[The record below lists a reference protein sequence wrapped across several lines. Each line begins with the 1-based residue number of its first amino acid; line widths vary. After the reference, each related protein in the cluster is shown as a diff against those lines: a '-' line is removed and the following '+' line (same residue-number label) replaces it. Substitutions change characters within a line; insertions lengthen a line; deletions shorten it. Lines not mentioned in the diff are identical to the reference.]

1 MRNRRRNIIVL
12 LVLLALLLGVA
23 VVLFRPYGGKDG
35 FDEVEE
41 KEKRELSARTE
52 SAYKAVPSD
61 AVLIFDFEEQN
72 HFMPLL
78 ADTSTF
84 AYGLIDPASPLVKLQ
99 MRLERLGAGSCH
111 SVFSLHYSAINEV
124 SLLQIL
130 DLGMS
135 RDRGLVSSHLDSLAV
150 SRRAFNN
157 SFILKMPDGLN
168 VALAGDFLLAS
179 SSSICLESS
188 LRHLAGGTSILDN
201 QDFYPVLQSTGGG
214 ECLYINHKQIGKLFS
229 GSVTY
234 SFLKYSDFVMRMA
247 SWSALDINPRQKN
260 FISFEGVLE
269 HNSDFINF
277 SAVLSG
283 VKSNVSHAQEVLPAS
298 TIFAVSLNVPGLK
311 NYQKDYQKYLDAN
324 KKLSSRMAE
333 MDRISLPDSPTPA
346 EWISDEGFTE
356 FVSAF
361 CLVGNKYE
369 WLTFLYKNSTSF
381 FGKLTG
387 IKGKGERKEPA
398 PFFYKGYLASVLGEV
413 FSHNPE
419 EYFCKV
425 GDWTIIG
432 SAAAV
437 GEFFKGKANAVK
449 LDNYLSHTPVSSFF
463 TEKGV
468 AKVVVNIKEGSDTL
482 FTVLNKYYR
491 KRFVSSLKKKNFEYA
506 TVNISSDAGAATMS
520 MNFYAA
526 LMPSP
531 PQMFDSEDEET
542 IFIDSTFKT
551 FWGPFP
557 LVDGNSDTTWFEQSK
572 KYLSIS
578 YMDKNKKGVW
588 GIPMKDT
595 IKSCACL
602 VTLGDKPHIAFILGD
617 KLYMMSR
624 KGAHYT
630 GYPKQLDVGVALGPQ
645 LIREDGE
652 QHLLI
657 LTDEN
662 IITKRTLGGEL
673 CSNWKDIHA
682 PEFTRELPEEVRLFG
697 KRYYILRTVSK
708 LRIYTPEGEELTANN
723 TKRPISRESTVTED
737 KEGYVKVMGLDGKE
751 FLFNLKTGRIKKL

>member
-41 KEKRELSARTE
+41 KEKRELSAQTE

-135 RDRGLVSSHLDSLAV
+135 QDRGLVSSHLDSIAV

-298 TIFAVSLNVPGLK
+298 TIFAVS
-311 NYQKDYQKYLDAN
+311 A
-324 KKLSSRMAE
+324 
-333 MDRISLPDSPTPA
+333 
-346 EWISDEGFTE
+346 W
-356 FVSAF
+356 
-361 CLVGNKYE
+361 
-369 WLTFLYKNSTSF
+369 W
-381 FGKLTG
+381 
-387 IKGKGERKEPA
+387 
-398 PFFYKGYLASVLGEV
+398 
-413 FSHNPE
+413 
-419 EYFCKV
+419 
-425 GDWTIIG
+425 
-432 SAAAV
+432 
-437 GEFFKGKANAVK
+437 
-449 LDNYLSHTPVSSFF
+449 
-463 TEKGV
+463 
-468 AKVVVNIKEGSDTL
+468 
-482 FTVLNKYYR
+482 
-491 KRFVSSLKKKNFEYA
+491 A
-506 TVNISSDAGAATMS
+506 TS
-520 MNFYAA
+520 MN
-526 LMPSP
+526 
-531 PQMFDSEDEET
+531 
-542 IFIDSTFKT
+542 
-551 FWGPFP
+551 G
-557 LVDGNSDTTWFEQSK
+557 
-572 KYLSIS
+572 
-578 YMDKNKKGVW
+578 
-588 GIPMKDT
+588 
-595 IKSCACL
+595 
-602 VTLGDKPHIAFILGD
+602 
-617 KLYMMSR
+617 
-624 KGAHYT
+624 
-630 GYPKQLDVGVALGPQ
+630 
-645 LIREDGE
+645 
-652 QHLLI
+652 
-657 LTDEN
+657 
-662 IITKRTLGGEL
+662 
-673 CSNWKDIHA
+673 
-682 PEFTRELPEEVRLFG
+682 
-697 KRYYILRTVSK
+697 
-708 LRIYTPEGEELTANN
+708 
-723 TKRPISRESTVTED
+723 
-737 KEGYVKVMGLDGKE
+737 
-751 FLFNLKTGRIKKL
+751 